1 MARKNFFELMEREV
15 NFQDEYEKIENA
27 IINDNLYGSL
37 DDVIEKVF
45 NEWKYRKNYISFWEL
60 RCQLNFTYSESE
72 EYGVKYEPD
81 RKSIKMNDFLTYAE
95 MILNMLTLLNEQNS
109 LLYTSKIQLV
119 RETILYD
126 LEKINYEP
134 IEQNKGQIMI
144 VQKDAAVSAVVD
156 LVETDLART
165 ILRYNH
171 YLLKGDIEAKKEI
184 LRKIADALEPRRRE
198 LESVNKSLA
207 SDFFLLVNKMNI
219 RHNNCD
225 ASDKAKYVEAFAKM
239 TKKQKENWYDE
250 IYQQGLMAFLTLE
263 QAERNKRIAEFK
275 KNLTGK

>member
-37 DDVIEKVF
+37 DDMIEKVF

-165 ILRYNH
+165 IIQYNH

-184 LRKIADALEPRRRE
+184 LRKMADALEPRRRE

>member
-81 RKSIKMNDFLTYAE
+81 RKNIKMNDFLTYAE

-165 ILRYNH
+165 IIRYNH

-250 IYQQGLMAFLTLE
+250 IYQQGLMAFLILE

>member
-72 EYGVKYEPD
+72 QYGVKYEPD

-165 ILRYNH
+165 IIRYNH

-198 LESVNKSLA
+198 LESVNKSLT

-250 IYQQGLMAFLTLE
+250 IYQQGLMAFLILE

>member
-1 MARKNFFELMEREV
+1 MEREV

-37 DDVIEKVF
+37 DDLIEKVF

-134 IEQNKGQIMI
+134 IEQNKGQIMV

-165 ILRYNH
+165 IIRYNH

-198 LESVNKSLA
+198 LENVNKSLA
-207 SDFFLLVNKMNI
+207 SDFFLMVNKMNI
-219 RHNNCD
+219 RHNNCA

>member
-72 EYGVKYEPD
+72 ECGVKYEPD